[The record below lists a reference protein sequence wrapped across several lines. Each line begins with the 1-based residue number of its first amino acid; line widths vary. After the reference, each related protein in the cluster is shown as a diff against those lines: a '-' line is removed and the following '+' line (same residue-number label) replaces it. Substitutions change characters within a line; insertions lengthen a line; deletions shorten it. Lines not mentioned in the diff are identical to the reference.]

1 MTLWQVISLGCVAI
15 QTIPLVVIDIREH
28 RLPNV
33 WVFPGYA
40 VLAVCWVGMGFCYP
54 AHLGASVL
62 GMFGYGVFLFVLSL
76 LGGMGLG
83 DVKLAGVL
91 GGITAMFSLAT
102 TLESVVWSFTL
113 AALFSLGVFIFQRA
127 KSWNVSGVHKISFR
141 HTRIPF
147 GPFMLIGFWVA
158 MITWPLSL
166 SSSVLL

>member
-33 WVFPGYA
+33 WVFPGYI
-40 VLAVCWVGMGFCYP
+40 VLAVCWVGMGFSHP
-54 AHLGASVL
+54 ADFGVSVL

-91 GGITAMFSLAT
+91 GGITAMFSPVT

-127 KSWNVSGVHKISFR
+127 KSWGVSGAHKMSFK

-158 MITWPLSL
+158 VITWPLSL